1 MNDGFRRLAHSVS
14 TAAGS
19 PWASLGAFTSV
30 LVWLGSGPWF
40 GYSDHWQLIINTG
53 TTIVTFLMVFLIQN
67 AQNRDA
73 RAIHLKLDE
82 LIRGVKGARN
92 TLMNLENCTDEE
104 LERLREEFERL
115 RAPQMIRPGGGGVAT
130 LRNHGDDTGEK
141 RIIQS
146 ARPG

>member
-1 MNDGFRRLAHSVS
+1 MNDRFRRLAQTVATS
-14 TAAGS
+14 AGS
-19 PWASLGAFTSV
+19 PWVSLGAFTSV

-115 RAPQMIRPGGGGVAT
+115 RVQQMPRLGGSGVGAVATGTSGGKPVIQGVRPGA
-130 LRNHGDDTGEK
+130 
-141 RIIQS
+141 
-146 ARPG
+146 